1 MLRLAGPG
9 DFASLCA
16 IWRAGFGDGE
26 EYVRLFWQNW
36 RESCRPYLWQDEAGP
51 AAALF
56 LLPVEYRRG
65 SERVPLWYLYAAATL
80 PQRQGEGIMSRMLE
94 EVYRR
99 ETGGRAGIVLVPG
112 EPSLFSF
119 YGSRGYREWGGLRR
133 LTVARGECTGAGCPL
148 PPLSPEALADRREAA
163 FLAGGYLAHGPAG
176 LRHAVA
182 DCRFWG
188 GDALG
193 FAGGHLLYQRD
204 GEELVVKELAAPDDG
219 SARAALA
226 ALFAQTGAA
235 RARLALPVYSPLFAG
250 RGEVGRFAQLRPAPS
265 APDWLLGAKTE
276 SCYAGL
282 LYD

>member
-1 MLRLAGPG
+1 MLRLAGPE
-9 DFASLCA
+9 DFSSLCA

-26 EYVRLFWQNW
+26 AYVRLFWQNW
-36 RESCRPYLWQDEAGP
+36 RENCRPYLWQDEAGP

-65 SERVPLWYLYAAATL
+65 GERVPLWYLYAAATL

-99 ETGGRAGIVLVPG
+99 ESGGRAGIVLVPG

-119 YGSRGYREWGGLRR
+119 YGARGYRAWGGLRR
-133 LTVARGECTGAGCPL
+133 LAVERGGCAGEGCPL
-148 PPLSPEALADRREAA
+148 TPLSPEALAGRREAA

-204 GEELVVKELAAPDDG
+204 GAELVIKELAAPDDG
-219 SARAALA
+219 RALAALA
-226 ALFAQTGAA
+226 ALFAQTGTA
-235 RARLALPVYSPLFAG
+235 RARLVLPVFSPLFAG
-250 RGEVGRFAQLRPAPS
+250 RGEIGPFAQLRPAPG
-265 APDWLLGAKTE
+265 APGGLLGAGTE
-276 SCYAGL
+276 SGYAGL

>member
-65 SERVPLWYLYAAATL
+65 GERVPLWYLYAAATL

-99 ETGGRAGIVLVPG
+99 ETGGRLQN
-112 EPSLFSF
+112 
-119 YGSRGYREWGGLRR
+119 
-133 LTVARGECTGAGCPL
+133 
-148 PPLSPEALADRREAA
+148 
-163 FLAGGYLAHGPAG
+163 
-176 LRHAVA
+176 AVN
-182 DCRFWG
+182 C
-188 GDALG
+188 
-193 FAGGHLLYQRD
+193 
-204 GEELVVKELAAPDDG
+204 
-219 SARAALA
+219 
-226 ALFAQTGAA
+226 AA
-235 RARLALPVYSPLFAG
+235 RSGHRS
-250 RGEVGRFAQLRPAPS
+250 GEAVWKNKSICCSIS
-265 APDWLLGAKTE
+265 AE
-276 SCYAGL
+276 HR
-282 LYD
+282 